1 MKRIFISLIL
11 SSYCFC
17 LFAEPVSR
25 EEVHRQ
31 AVMAC
36 MRVAEEDF
44 STKSYT
50 ITPMLEEGD
59 TCYYVVQF
67 EPEGWALISADDRVQ
82 PLIGYSDKGL
92 FQKEEA
98 PESALFLLEKRTKE
112 IQVIKSLK
120 GLKRDLNWEVK
131 SLRSDTKSEAIAPL
145 IKVNWNQTG
154 VYAKYCPID
163 NKGKKTVVGC
173 VAVAMAQMMSVYQYP
188 KGPKGNAVYWMKS
201 NAENA
206 IYITLKNEKPY
217 DWENI
222 MSGAEDNDEVARL
235 LYHCGVAVRMKYGTE
250 SSSASLDDVK
260 AALIHNFSYK
270 YNSLRF
276 YVYRIHSEQLF
287 SNKDNTYSF
296 LEEEWYNIILA
307 ELKQGRPIIYGLGF
321 LSHAVNVDGFDGINA
336 FHLNYGWG
344 GVSNGY
350 YTLDEMRK
358 VKKPTKDEG
367 WGEYIDENYYICM
380 VTGCIPVGQS
390 STDIES
396 VAQSLETPLQVV
408 GSLLR
413 LKSPEKGICRVYD
426 LSGTLLQTAPIVS
439 GDNEIPLKTKGLC
452 ILSVDCNGKV
462 ASHKIHVKE

>member
-1 MKRIFISLIL
+1 MRRLVLSLL
-11 SSYCFC
+11 FSLGCCC
-17 LFAEPVSR
+17 LFAEPVTR

-36 MRVAEEDF
+36 MRISTEDF
-44 STKSYT
+44 SDKAYT
-50 ITPMLEEGD
+50 ITPILQEKD
-59 TCYYVVQF
+59 TCYYIVQF

-98 PESALFLLEKRTKE
+98 PEAALFWLEKRTKE

-217 DWENI
+217 DWEKI
-222 MSGAEDNDEVARL
+222 MSGADNKDEVARL

-367 WGEYIDENYYICM
+367 WGEYIDEDYYICM

-426 LSGTLLQTAPIVS
+426 LSGALLQTAPIVS

-452 ILSVDCNGKV
+452 ILSIDCNGKV

>member
-1 MKRIFISLIL
+1 MRRLVLSLL
-11 SSYCFC
+11 FSLGCCC
-17 LFAEPVSR
+17 LFAESVSR
-25 EEVHRQ
+25 EEVYRQ

-98 PESALFLLEKRTKE
+98 PEAALFWLEKRAKE

-120 GLKRDLNWEVK
+120 GLKRDLNWEAH
-131 SLRSDTKSEAIAPL
+131 SLRSDNKENIIKPL
-145 IKVNWNQTG
+145 IKVNWNQNG
-154 VYAKYCPID
+154 AYAKYCPID
-163 NKGKKTVVGC
+163 KKGKRALVGC
-173 VAVAMAQMMSVYQYP
+173 VAVAMAQVMSVYQYP
-188 KGPKGNAVYWMKS
+188 KAPKGNGVYWKPNES
-201 NAENA
+201 QST
-206 IYITLKNEKPY
+206 YITLKNEKPY
-217 DWENI
+217 DWEKI
-222 MSGAEDNDEVARL
+222 MSGADNKDEVARL
-235 LYHCGVAVRMKYGTE
+235 LYHCGVAVRMKYGAD
-250 SSSASLDDVK
+250 ASTAYMEDIREGF
-260 AALIHNFSYK
+260 IHNFSYRHDSLK
-270 YNSLRF
+270 HYVKLYDEITGENSFTRHA
-276 YVYRIHSEQLF
+276 YSDERW
-287 SNKDNTYSF
+287 SN
-296 LEEEWYNIILA
+296 LILN
-307 ELKQGRPIIYGLGF
+307 ELKQGRPIIYSLGL
-321 LSHAVNVDGFDGINA
+321 LSHAANVDGFDGVNA

-344 GVSNGY
+344 GESNGY
-350 YTLDEMRK
+350 YTLDKMRK
-358 VKKPTKDEG
+358 
-367 WGEYIDENYYICM
+367 GEDYWDSKWQSFIDEEYYISM
-380 VTGCIPVGQS
+380 VTGCIPVEQS

-439 GDNEIPLKTKGLC
+439 GDNEILLKTKGLC